1 MEIDRSSFCDYRF
14 LRLNNWFYQFWLKN
28 IEKIKNVRGQVG
40 WFVFLLCLVHHHSLE
55 LINSNSK
62 MILKSINISITL
74 SSLYWYQP
82 YEFACHYR
90 VLRGTACAQI
100 DRKLNHKSNNVT
112 WLVSFSAT
120 MSCSFQQILVLPLN
134 KSTAVPLASS
144 ASNGKKMGKSS
155 QICDHRFLSIII
167 TNQLRN
173 IEYYRVLRPDKG
185 LH

>member
-1 MEIDRSSFCDYRF
+1 MWIFSGITQSIKIYQLISKIDGNQSDKF
-14 LRLNNWFYQFWLKN
+14 LWLSISAIKRLILSIL
-28 IEKIKNVRGQVG
+28 IEKYRKDKNG
-40 WFVFLLCLVHHHSLE
+40 HSP
-55 LINSNSK
+55 
-62 MILKSINISITL
+62 
-74 SSLYWYQP
+74 SSLARTDKQQLETDIKVNKHIYKTL
-82 YEFACHYR
+82 FALLIST
-90 VLRGTACAQI
+90 LRICTACAQM
-100 DRKLNHKSNNVT
+100 DRKHNHKSNNVT
-112 WLVSFSAT
+112 WLVSFSVM

>member
-14 LRLNNWFYQFWLKN
+14 LRLNNWLYQFWLKN

-82 YEFACHYR
+82 YEFVCHYR
-90 VLRGTACAQI
+90 VLRGTARAQI

-144 ASNGKKMGKSS
+144 ASNGKKWGTPAK
-155 QICDHRFLSIII
+155 FVIIDF
-167 TNQLRN
+167 
-173 IEYYRVLRPDKG
+173 YRL
-185 LH
+185 L